1 MIRRFTIF
9 FLLLAG
15 SIQTAWCDWG
25 HHRSRSSDIPA
36 DPHLDAFIATVFIAI
51 IANAVLLLF
60 AGPIMVIFSRRIRD
74 MLWSIPAMNLLL
86 YLISIYLRSYPGG
99 FAARFEPPGLAY
111 TIGEIVLL
119 LVLSLI
125 VILILAAIRWFV
137 NKVKGIFRKTA

>member
-1 MIRRFTIF
+1 MF
-9 FLLLAG
+9 FLFWAG
-15 SIQTAWCDWG
+15 SVQTAWCDWG
-25 HHRSRSSDIPA
+25 HHHSRSSDIPA
-36 DPHLDAFIATVFIAI
+36 DPHLDAFIATVFMAI
-51 IANAVLLLF
+51 IANAALLLF
-60 AGPIMVIFSRRIRD
+60 AGPISIIFSRRIRG
-74 MLWSIPAMNLLL
+74 MFWSIPAINLLM

-111 TIGEIVLL
+111 TIGEIVIL

>member
-1 MIRRFTIF
+1 
-9 FLLLAG
+9 
-15 SIQTAWCDWG
+15 
-25 HHRSRSSDIPA
+25 
-36 DPHLDAFIATVFIAI
+36 
-51 IANAVLLLF
+51 
-60 AGPIMVIFSRRIRD
+60 

-125 VILILAAIRWFV
+125 VMLILAAIRWFV